1 VDSDEEG
8 RASST
13 AGRAQER
20 TDARADGQKR
30 CAASQDRRRATAGEG
45 AGGEEEI
52 VFVSASGG
60 LGGDLPHPRALCPT
74 ESFKSVETDAVQWK
88 KVRAPPRAHGCPWHD
103 VLLQRIAVRGVRG

>member
-13 AGRAQER
+13 AGRAQGR
-20 TDARADGQKR
+20 TDAGADGQKR
-30 CAASQDRRRATAGEG
+30 CDESQDRGRATAVGEG

-74 ESFKSVETDAVQWK
+74 ERFESVETDAVQWK
-88 KVRAPPRAHGCPWHD
+88 KVQAPPAPT
-103 VLLQRIAVRGVRG
+103 AVRGTTCWFR